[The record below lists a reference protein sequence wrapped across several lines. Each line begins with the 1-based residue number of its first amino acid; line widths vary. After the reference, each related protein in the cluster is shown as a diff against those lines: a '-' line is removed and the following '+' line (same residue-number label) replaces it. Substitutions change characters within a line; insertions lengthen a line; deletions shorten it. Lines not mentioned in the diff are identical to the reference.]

1 MDEDVAAT
9 MTAVGPRLR
18 GLRTHRNITLT
29 ELAAATGISISTL
42 SRLEAG
48 KRRPT
53 LELLLPLSRELR
65 VPIDELIGAPQT
77 EDPRLQL
84 KPVTR
89 NGMIL
94 LPLTRR
100 AGSLQAYKLIIDPR
114 LRSPEPEQSSHRGYE
129 WLYVLDGRLRLILG
143 NNDLTMGPG
152 EAAEFD
158 TRTPHWFGNADNR
171 PVEVLVLIGP
181 QGERAHLRAYPS
193 DNQDVRG

>member
-1 MDEDVAAT
+1 

-77 EDPRLQL
+77 DDPRLQL

-114 LRSPEPEQSSHRGYE
+114 LRSPEPEQSSHQGYE
-129 WLYVLDGRLRLILG
+129 WLYVLDGRLRLVLG
-143 NNDLTMGPG
+143 NNDLTMEPG

-181 QGERAHLRAYPS
+181 QGERAHLRTHPS
-193 DNQDVRG
+193 DNQDGRGSTGL